1 MKLQL
6 LRNATQILVINN
18 KTILIDPM
26 LASKDSYEAFQ
37 NTDNTV
43 RNPLV
48 DLPVSDDVLKQLIV
62 HVDAVLLT
70 HIHLDHW
77 DPAAQQLLPKDVQVF
92 CQSVNVEVIKN
103 AGFIKITAINDEL
116 VWNDITIHR
125 TGGHHGTGEI
135 GERMGIVSG
144 YVITHQDESLYFAGD
159 TIWCDEVAQALD
171 KFNPDHI
178 VLNGG
183 GARFIAGDP
192 IIMDIQDV
200 LKVCSYA
207 PKAKVYVVHLES
219 VNHAKESRSDIKVA
233 IKANDFTDRCCV
245 PDDGEWF
252 I

>member
-26 LASKDSYEAFQ
+26 LAPKDSYEAFQ
-37 NTDNTV
+37 NTGNTI

-48 DLPVSDDVLKQLIV
+48 DLPLSDDELKQLIA

-77 DPAAQQLLPKDVQVF
+77 DPAAQKLLPKDVQVF
-92 CQSVNVEVIKN
+92 CQPENIETVKN
-103 AGFIKITAINDEL
+103 AGFTKVTAINGEL
-116 VWNDITIHR
+116 IWNGVIICR

-144 YVITHQDESLYFAGD
+144 YVITHQDESLYIAGD

-183 GARFIAGDP
+183 GARFITGDP
-192 IIMDIQDV
+192 IIMDIKDV

-207 PKAKVYVVHLES
+207 PQAKVYVVHLES
-219 VNHAKESRSDIKVA
+219 VNHAKESRGDIKVA
-233 IKANDFTDRCCV
+233 IKVNDLIGRCFV
-245 PDDGEWF
+245 PGDGEWF